1 MFVDCVMGP
10 GQGAVGGQS
19 DDAKS
24 RHRKFSG
31 MLNSGVSVGTSSW
44 SKMEKLRSFFLAFSL
59 FAYVAHPNET
69 LAQSSSAAPLS
80 SPVPS
85 TSKKCSTV
93 PVGRHEGSHFPPTR
107 DLPDG
112 VSFATDWTQVRTGG
126 WSKQQAMDSCRIQP
140 DGFLTW
146 HGKAAVRIEVQP
158 NDDPLAL
165 NANSERAEMLLMQD
179 AHGREIREYA
189 NSGKQ
194 YYATSYYFPSA
205 WQGQQ
210 LPYSA
215 FAPVDCSTGDQRAC
229 NSWSFVWQFYGWGAL
244 SAGQETVN
252 GPQRYLFN
260 NSRFTDGGFITLG
273 KWTDFVFMVDWS
285 TGAYTIWRRDE
296 GQEKFTMTLNGK
308 TSVSAPRGV
317 YVKQGLYRGGNAGG
331 RTDVLW
337 IGPPARGS
345 SFSAV
350 EQQAFGT
357 DDGPKR

>member
-1 MFVDCVMGP
+1 M
-10 GQGAVGGQS
+10 
-19 DDAKS
+19 
-24 RHRKFSG
+24 
-31 MLNSGVSVGTSSW
+31 
-44 SKMEKLRSFFLAFSL
+44 
-59 FAYVAHPNET
+59 
-69 LAQSSSAAPLS
+69 
-80 SPVPS
+80 
-85 TSKKCSTV
+85 
-93 PVGRHEGSHFPPTR
+93 
-107 DLPDG
+107 DG
-112 VSFATDWTQVRTGG
+112 
-126 WSKQQAMDSCRIQP
+126 CRIQP

-179 AHGREIREYA
+179 ANGKEIRENA

-194 YYATSYYFPSA
+194 YYATSYYFSSA

-215 FAPVDCSTGDQRAC
+215 FAPINCSIGDQNTC
-229 NSWSFVWQFYGWGAL
+229 NSWSFVWQFYGWGGL

-260 NSRFTDGGFITLG
+260 NSRFTDGGLITVG

-285 TGAYTIWRRDE
+285 TGAYTVWRRDE
-296 GQEKFTMTLNGK
+296 GQASFAMTLSGK
-308 TSVSAPRGV
+308 TPVSAARGV
-317 YVKQGLYRGGNAGG
+317 YVKQGLYRGGNVGG

-337 IGPPARGS
+337 IGPTARGS

-350 EQQAFGT
+350 ERQAFGT
-357 DDGPKR
+357 ENGPK